1 MNFKLDEAIEILER
15 TPLTLE
21 QFLSGL
27 SEEWVHC
34 NEGEGTWN
42 AFEVINH
49 LIEAEKHNWFLRLEV
64 MLQEG
69 ENKSFPPFDRF
80 SHLKQTNETSI
91 QHNLIEFK
99 NLRLE
104 NIKKLNNLIG
114 NEENLEMTDRKS
126 VV

>member
-49 LIEAEKHNWFLRLEV
+49 LIEAEKHNWLLRLEV

-69 ENKSFPPFDRF
+69 ETNPSL
-80 SHLKQTNETSI
+80 HL
-91 QHNLIEFK
+91 
-99 NLRLE
+99 
-104 NIKKLNNLIG
+104 
-114 NEENLEMTDRKS
+114 TD
-126 VV
+126 VHI